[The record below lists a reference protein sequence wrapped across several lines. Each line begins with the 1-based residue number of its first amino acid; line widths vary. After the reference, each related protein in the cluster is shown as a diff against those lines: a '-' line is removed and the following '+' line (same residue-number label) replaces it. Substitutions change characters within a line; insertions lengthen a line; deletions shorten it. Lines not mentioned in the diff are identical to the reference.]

1 MDKIKSSLWFT
12 IFTKRWYTIAIK
24 FERKVETMA
33 VIHLT
38 EANFEK
44 EVLQADIP
52 VLVDFWAPWC
62 GPCKMLAPVI
72 DEIAGEITD
81 VKICKVNTDE
91 ADTLAFKYKIR
102 SIPTLILF
110 KGGAPAATSVGVKQ
124 KSEIL
129 EFVKA

>member
-1 MDKIKSSLWFT
+1 
-12 IFTKRWYTIAIK
+12 
-24 FERKVETMA
+24 MA

-81 VKICKVNTDE
+81 VKYGR
-91 ADTLAFKYKIR
+91 TL
-102 SIPTLILF
+102 
-110 KGGAPAATSVGVKQ
+110 
-124 KSEIL
+124 
-129 EFVKA
+129 